1 MREGCLEEEQRFSV
15 GGLAGEEGRWANYRG
30 MSLLSRDRSYGSAW
44 SPPTELVTSWGS
56 MDIYPLGVV

>member
-1 MREGCLEEEQRFSV
+1 M